1 MKKYAVILT
10 VLALVS
16 GAAVAQSSP
25 EPAQTSGSH
34 EVKVEAQVV
43 PNIAVSG
50 PVDYQNIGQVAAGD
64 QGKII
69 ALIPFRVH
77 ANTEAVRLQI
87 CATDLYKGNDPAS
100 SYIIPL
106 CQDTLPEVVTTE
118 AEAIGQS
125 DNTLPWDLSTPYA
138 SHGQTGLCT
147 EAIIFESGQNGTFSI
162 DFSVKVGWQN
172 DDPELPQGYYT
183 GYVKLVADVVV
194 GRVVQTEPG
203 LD

>member
-1 MKKYAVILT
+1 MKKFAVILT

-16 GAAVAQSSP
+16 GGAMADVTSP
-25 EPAQTSGSH
+25 EPVQTTGSH

-64 QGKII
+64 AGKIV

-87 CATDLYKGNDPAS
+87 CATDLYKGNDPTS
-100 SYIIPL
+100 TYIIPL
-106 CQDTLPEVVTTE
+106 CQDVTPEVITTE
-118 AEAIGQS
+118 AEAIGQA
-125 DNTLPWDLSTPYA
+125 DNTLPWDLATPYA
-138 SHGQTGLCT
+138 SHGQNGLCT

-162 DFSVKVGWQN
+162 DFDVKVAWQN

-194 GRVVQTEPG
+194 SMP
-203 LD
+203 